1 MKIALIGV
9 GSFVFGPSAIYDAI
23 VEHDLPDLHLALVD
37 KNQEMSDLMA
47 GVARRL
53 AREAGRSVIV
63 STHTDWT
70 EALPACQFVVF
81 SAAVQ
86 LQKRMDTDIAI
97 IRKHDPTHVI
107 TEFGGVA
114 GTSYTLRQIALIT
127 QLAADM
133 QRLCPEAWLL
143 NSSNPLPRVC
153 EAARLAGARTAGFCS
168 NSMGGYRTIGRLLQG
183 WNEHFPW
190 PKAVERYEAVMA
202 GVNHLT
208 FLLALRDRQTGQD
221 VLAEFIAR
229 ATNDTQLGPRTL
241 KLLRETGYLTTNN
254 DDHIRDFLPPDET
267 TTSMQQGSHGDASER
282 EHRIQLLRGAGE
294 GTMPVSTLLDHRAWE
309 KPIDF
314 IAAFTGGKP
323 VRFHS
328 LNLPNSGQIPNVR
341 RGAFVETPATVSNGM
356 ITPDTLPM
364 PVPVAKLT
372 ADTAELSQRIVQA
385 AINKDRG
392 MLRDCINRDPTV
404 IDKDTG
410 WAAMQECLAAHEDLI
425 GRWG

>member
-23 VEHDLPDLHLALVD
+23 VEHNLPDLHLALVD
-37 KNQEMSDLMA
+37 KNLPMADLMA

-53 AREAGRSVIV
+53 ARDAGRTVTV
-63 STHTDWT
+63 TTHADWT
-70 EALPACQFVVF
+70 DGLAGSDFVVF

-86 LQKRMDTDIAI
+86 LQKRFDTDIAI

-114 GTSYTLRQIALIT
+114 GTGYTLRQIALIS

-133 QRLCPEAWLL
+133 QRLCPDAWLL

-153 EAARLAGARTAGFCS
+153 EAARLAGVRTAGFCS

-183 WNEHFPW
+183 WDERFPW
-190 PKAVERYEAVMA
+190 TKGVERYDAVMA

-208 FLLALRDRQTGQD
+208 FLLSLIDRQTGQD

-229 ATNDTQLGPRTL
+229 AKQDPQMGPVTA
-241 KLLRETGYLTTNN
+241 KLLHDTGYLTPNN
-254 DDHIRDFLPPDET
+254 DDHIRDFLPPSEH
-267 TTSMQQGSHGDASER
+267 TTSMEQGSHGDASER
-282 EHRIQLLRGAGE
+282 EHRLQLLRGAGD
-294 GTMPVSTLLDHRAWE
+294 GTTPVSALLDHRAWE

-323 VRFHS
+323 MCFHS

-341 RGAFVETPATVSNGM
+341 RGAFVETPATVSGGT

-372 ADTAELSQRIVQA
+372 ADTAELSQRTVQA
-385 AINKDRG
+385 AVKKDRD

-404 IDKDTG
+404 IDKDKG
-410 WAAMQECLAAHEDLI
+410 WAAMEECLVANEDLI
-425 GRWG
+425 GKW

>member
-23 VEHDLPDLHLALVD
+23 VEHNLPDLQLALVD
-37 KNQEMSDLMA
+37 KNLAMADLMA
-47 GVARRL
+47 GVAKRL
-53 AREAGRSVIV
+53 ARDAGRTVTV
-63 STHTDWT
+63 TTHADWT
-70 EALPACQFVVF
+70 YALAGCDFVVF

-86 LQKRMDTDIAI
+86 LQKRFDTDIAI

-114 GTSYTLRQIALIT
+114 GTSYTLRQIALIS

-133 QRLCPEAWLL
+133 QRLCPDAWLL

-153 EAARLAGARTAGFCS
+153 EAARLAGVRTAGFCA

-183 WNEHFPW
+183 WDERYPW
-190 PKAVERYEAVMA
+190 TKGVERYEAVMA

-221 VLAEFIAR
+221 VLAYFIAK
-229 ATNDTQLGPRTL
+229 AQQDSQLEPVTR

-254 DDHIRDFLPPDET
+254 DDHIRDFLPPTEH
-267 TTSMQQGSHGDASER
+267 TTSMEQGSHGDASER
-282 EHRIQLLRGAGE
+282 EHRLQLLHGAGD
-294 GTMPVSTLLDHRAWE
+294 GTTPVSALLDHRAWE

-314 IAAFTGGKP
+314 IAAFTDGKP

-341 RGAFVETPATVSNGM
+341 RGAYVETPATVSNGT
-356 ITPDTLPM
+356 ITPDSLPM
-364 PVPVAKLT
+364 PGAVAKLT
-372 ADTAELSQRIVQA
+372 ADTAELSQLMVQA
-385 AINKDRG
+385 ATKRDRG
-392 MLRDCINRDPTV
+392 MLRHVVDRDPTV
-404 IDKDTG
+404 VNKDPC
-410 WAAMQECLAAHEDLI
+410 WVAMQECLVAHEDLI
-425 GRWG
+425 GKW